1 MATAEATIS
10 PPPPAAADAE
20 TAPATGA
27 STPPASRF
35 QQGELLAE
43 NVKRKLRVRQEQFAH
58 AFGARLSSYL
68 RLDFGVTVARLRT
81 LTFQKF
87 FEQTVTP
94 THVALFKAEPARG
107 IGLLEIPPPL
117 GLNIVDRQLG
127 GSAQVKHAERILT
140 ELETALLNH
149 VAGML
154 LTEWCA
160 QWRDMQPLEP
170 SLLGHE
176 IDVRFLNTLPRDA
189 MMLEFAFETTLGEA
203 QQQFRIGFPYASFEP
218 WLRRL
223 GESAHAMT
231 TEPVVAAPAVS
242 RWNPQFDN
250 VPVALVAWC
259 DGLDL
264 TARRVATLKVG
275 DTLSVEP
282 RRFQAVQLRV
292 GDNAKFIGV
301 LGSSDGRRAVQLTRK
316 TENQIA

>member
-1 MATAEATIS
+1 MATTEATIPPSTTGSATETEAVTSAS
-10 PPPPAAADAE
+10 PSPA
-20 TAPATGA
+20 PK
-27 STPPASRF
+27 F
-35 QQGELLAE
+35 QQGEILAE
-43 NVKRKLRVRQEQFAH
+43 NVKRKLRTRQEEFAR

-127 GSAQVKHAERILT
+127 GAGQVKHPEHALT
-140 ELETALLNH
+140 ELETTLLNQI
-149 VAGML
+149 AKML
-154 LTEWCA
+154 LAEWCA
-160 QWRDMQPLEP
+160 QWRDLQPLEP

-189 MMLEFAFETTLGEA
+189 MVLEFAFETTMGEA
-203 QQQFRIGFPYASFEP
+203 QQQFRIGFPYESLEP
-218 WLRRL
+218 FLRRL
-223 GESAHAMT
+223 GESARVVAT
-231 TEPVVAAPAVS
+231 DPVVAAPTTS

-250 VPVALVAWC
+250 LSVALVARC
-259 DGLDL
+259 DGLEL

-275 DTLSVEP
+275 DTLAVEP
-282 RRFQAVQLRV
+282 QCLQAVHLRL
-292 GDNAKFIGV
+292 GNSTKFTGV
-301 LGSSDGRRAVQLTRK
+301 LGKSDGHWAVQLTQK
-316 TENQIA
+316 TES